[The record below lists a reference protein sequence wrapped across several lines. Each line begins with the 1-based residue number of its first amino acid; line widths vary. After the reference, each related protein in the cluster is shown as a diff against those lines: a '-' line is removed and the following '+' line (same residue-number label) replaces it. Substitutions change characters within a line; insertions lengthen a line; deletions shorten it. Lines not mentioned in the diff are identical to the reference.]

1 MLSKNE
7 INSNIVKNILLMLQ
21 RRNMISDYE
30 GILNSIGDLNGNSV
44 FDFKNNNDKYSIYI
58 INSKLNSIISK
69 SPLDDYLN
77 SNYMNLIIIVN
88 SFLFM
93 R

>member
-1 MLSKNE
+1 
-7 INSNIVKNILLMLQ
+7 MLQ

-30 GILNSIGDLNGNSV
+30 GILNSFRDLSGNSV
-44 FDFKNNNDKYSIYI
+44 FDFKNNSDKYSIYI

-77 SNYMNLIIIVN
+77 SNLDVRNL
-88 SFLFM
+88 LL
-93 R
+93 